1 LWFRGGRLGERGGY
15 GRSDSGSDCSN
26 PWDYAE
32 LRLNKYQGRFGG
44 ESSILRIE
52 GRTKA
57 GLGLVLGVMV
67 GLGLV
72 VLPGVI
78 APSTSTELGSNSR
91 VTPSTQSLQ
100 PGNPNNQS
108 NEASSAFN
116 EGSLLVLV
124 GALLFPAI
132 ALSFLARSWTLRRAK
147 VRLGSEN

>member
-1 LWFRGGRLGERGGY
+1 
-15 GRSDSGSDCSN
+15 
-26 PWDYAE
+26 
-32 LRLNKYQGRFGG
+32 
-44 ESSILRIE
+44 LRIE

-57 GLGLVLGVMV
+57 GLGLVVGVMV

-100 PGNPNNQS
+100 PGKPNNQS